1 MPVIHTGSYRIPLE
15 AGKGLGQINAERE
28 QYTRGV
34 EQAKL
39 DMQKKKI
46 ADDQMMRKL
55 ARIDADEK
63 ETRRQQEWDAIA
75 KKAKEAAEESKRRWE
90 EEQRTKGEMTDY
102 QEQIIEAK
110 KRAEQERIDKIKR
123 NEDMLRRV
131 SLGESTQPTVTD
143 ERQRIEEGIKS
154 GDIQVEPKGY
164 PESVATSEE
173 PTPVQKSLQ
182 DQYYEGLK
190 KQIIPIDANFKKR
203 LRMKAISE
211 ENKPNRSA
219 KQNEYAITSYY
230 NTELKKAEKEYQDD
244 VNAYNKAMLEKKQKE
259 IKADKPREFTPIQKQ
274 KIKAV
279 KANLK
284 RSKSIN
290 KWGETKT
297 IASLDEALDY
307 IISEKL
313 SPELFTKELEKFAR
327 SEYNKLRA
335 SGVSA
340 EEARRR
346 LGL

>member
-1 MPVIHTGSYRIPLE
+1 MPTIYTGSYKIPFE
-15 AGKGLGQINAERE
+15 SGKGLGQIAQEKE
-28 QYTRGV
+28 AYTRGA
-34 EQAKL
+34 EQARMDL
-39 DMQKKKI
+39 QKQQIKN
-46 ADDQMMRKL
+46 AQTERAL
-55 ARIDADEK
+55 ARIDAEEK
-63 ETRRQQEWDAIA
+63 ETRRQLEWDAVQ
-75 KKAKEAAEESKRRWE
+75 KRQAEQFTLTQEGTQKRWE
-90 EEQRTKGEMTDY
+90 EMTPYQKSVEGRLKSAEQRKIDA
-102 QEQIIEAK
+102 QK
-110 KRAEQERIDKIKR
+110 K
-123 NEDMLRRV
+123 NEEMLRRV
-131 SLGESTQPTVTD
+131 SLGESTFQQAGAEGGFDLRTQQPTVQQ
-143 ERQRIEEGIKS
+143 EQ
-154 GDIQVEPKGY
+154 
-164 PESVATSEE
+164 E

-190 KQIIPIDANFKKR
+190 KQIKPIDANFKKR

-290 KWGETKT
+290 KWGDTKT

>member
-1 MPVIHTGSYRIPLE
+1 MPTIHTMPASVVFGV
-15 AGKGLGQINAERE
+15 GKNLGQIAQEKE
-28 QYTRGV
+28 AYTRGA
-34 EQAKL
+34 EQARMDL
-39 DMQKKKI
+39 QKQQIKN
-46 ADDQMMRKL
+46 AQTERAL
-55 ARIDADEK
+55 ARIDAEEK
-63 ETRRQQEWDAIA
+63 ETRRQLEWEAIA
-75 KKAKEAAEESKRRWE
+75 KRSREAVEESKRRFE
-90 EEQRTKGEMTDY
+90 VGRTELTAGQQVVEDRLKSAEQRK
-102 QEQIIEAK
+102 
-110 KRAEQERIDKIKR
+110 IDAQKE
-123 NEDMLRRV
+123 NEEMLRRV
-131 SLGESTQPTVTD
+131 SLGESTFQPAGAEGGYDLRTQQPTVQQ
-143 ERQRIEEGIKS
+143 EQ
-154 GDIQVEPKGY
+154 
-164 PESVATSEE
+164 A

-259 IKADKPREFTPIQKQ
+259 IEAEKPREFTPIQKQ
-274 KIKAV
+274 KIKSV

>member
-1 MPVIHTGSYRIPLE
+1 MPTVYTGSYKIPYS
-15 AGKGLGQINAERE
+15 AGKGIGAIQAEKE
-28 QYTRGV
+28 SYTRGV
-34 EQAKL
+34 EQARL

-55 ARIDADEK
+55 ARIDAEEK
-63 ETRRQQEWDAIA
+63 ETRRQQEWEAIA
-75 KKAKEAAEESKRRWE
+75 KRSREAVEESKRRFE
-90 EEQRTKGEMTDY
+90 VGRTELTAGQQVVEDRLKSAEQRK
-102 QEQIIEAK
+102 
-110 KRAEQERIDKIKR
+110 IDAQKE
-123 NEDMLRRV
+123 NEEMLRRV
-131 SLGESTQPTVTD
+131 SLGESTFQPAGAEGGYDLRTQQPTVQQ
-143 ERQRIEEGIKS
+143 EQ
-154 GDIQVEPKGY
+154 
-164 PESVATSEE
+164 A

-259 IKADKPREFTPIQKQ
+259 IEAEKPREFTPIQKQ
-274 KIKAV
+274 KIKSV

>member
-1 MPVIHTGSYRIPLE
+1 MPTIYTGSYKIPME
-15 AGKGLGQINAERE
+15 AGKGLGQINAEKE

-63 ETRRQQEWDAIA
+63 ETRRQQEWEAVA
-75 KKAKEAAEESKRRWE
+75 KRSKEAVEESKRRFGIE
-90 EEQRTKGEMTDY
+90 RTELTAGQQAVEDRLKSAEQRK
-102 QEQIIEAK
+102 
-110 KRAEQERIDKIKR
+110 IDAQKE
-123 NEDMLRRV
+123 NEEMLRRV
-131 SLGESTQPTVTD
+131 LLGESTQPTVTD

-290 KWGETKT
+290 KWGDTKT

-313 SPELFTKELEKFAR
+313 SPELFTKELEKYAR

-340 EEARRR
+340 EEARKR

>member
-1 MPVIHTGSYRIPLE
+1 MPTVYTGSYKIPFE
-15 AGKGLGQINAERE
+15 SGKGLGQIGAEKE
-28 QYTRGV
+28 SYTRGV
-34 EQAKL
+34 EQARL
-39 DMQKKKI
+39 DIQKKQIKD
-46 ADDQMMRKL
+46 AQTERSL

-63 ETRRQQEWDAIA
+63 ETRRQQEWEAIA
-75 KKAKEAAEESKRRWE
+75 KRSREAVEESKRRFE
-90 EEQRTKGEMTDY
+90 VGRTELTAGQQVVEDRLKSAEQRK
-102 QEQIIEAK
+102 
-110 KRAEQERIDKIKR
+110 IDAQKE
-123 NEDMLRRV
+123 NEEMLRRV
-131 SLGESTQPTVTD
+131 SLGESTFQPAGATGGYDLRTQQPTVQQ
-143 ERQRIEEGIKS
+143 EQ
-154 GDIQVEPKGY
+154 
-164 PESVATSEE
+164 A

-182 DQYYEGLK
+182 DQYHEGLK

-259 IKADKPREFTPIQKQ
+259 IEAEKPREFTPIQKQ
-274 KIKAV
+274 KIKSV

>member
-1 MPVIHTGSYRIPLE
+1 MPTVYTGSYKIPFS
-15 AGKGLGQINAERE
+15 AGKGLGSILAEKE
-28 QYTRGV
+28 SYTRGV
-34 EQAKL
+34 EQARL
-39 DMQKKKI
+39 DMQKKQI

-55 ARIDADEK
+55 ARIDAEEK
-63 ETRRQQEWDAIA
+63 ETRRQQEWDAVQ
-75 KKAKEAAEESKRRWE
+75 KRQSEQFKTAQEGTQKRWE
-90 EEQRTKGEMTDY
+90 EMTPYQKSVEGRLKSAEQRK
-102 QEQIIEAK
+102 
-110 KRAEQERIDKIKR
+110 IDAQKE
-123 NEDMLRRV
+123 NEEMLRRV
-131 SLGESTQPTVTD
+131 SLGESTFQPAGATGGYDLRTQQPTVQQ
-143 ERQRIEEGIKS
+143 EQ
-154 GDIQVEPKGY
+154 
-164 PESVATSEE
+164 A

-259 IKADKPREFTPIQKQ
+259 IEAEKPREFTPIQKQ

-290 KWGETKT
+290 KWGDTKT

-340 EEARRR
+340 EEARKR